1 MPVRQLTWSAL
12 GAFIV
17 VGAVVWW
24 RAHFRETVQR
34 ARDVASVTASELIA
48 APAESV
54 PDGAVYQ
61 RFKARRAA
69 VDSMRLML
77 RRLAA
82 AESNYWADSTKF
94 TTNLGTALHS
104 IGGVVGPTI
113 QITQDGWWAWVSST
127 YALMT
132 CKMYVGTRPETTFP
146 NAKPGEPVCTGEH
159 AATYP

>member
-12 GAFIV
+12 GALII

-34 ARDVASVTASELIA
+34 ARDVASVAASELVA

-54 PDGAVYQ
+54 PDGALYQ
-61 RFKARRAA
+61 RFRARRDA

-82 AESNYWADSTKF
+82 AESIYWADSTKF
-94 TTNLGTALHS
+94 TTNLGTTLHS

-132 CKMYVGTRPETTFP
+132 CKMYVGTRPNTTFP
-146 NAKPGEPVCTGEH
+146 NAKPGEPVCTGED
-159 AATYP
+159 AGSWP

>member
-1 MPVRQLTWSAL
+1 MIPARPLIWSGFAAL
-12 GAFIV
+12 LLVSG
-17 VGAVVWW
+17 VVWW
-24 RAHFRETVQR
+24 RRHFRETVQS
-34 ARDVASVTASELIA
+34 ARDVASIAASELVA

-94 TTNLGTALHS
+94 TTNLGTTLHS
-104 IGGVVGPTI
+104 IGSVVGPTI
-113 QITQDGWWAWVSST
+113 QIT
-127 YALMT
+127 
-132 CKMYVGTRPETTFP
+132 
-146 NAKPGEPVCTGEH
+146 
-159 AATYP
+159 